1 MIDFYRPRALLEPTT
16 ATLLIAGL
24 ALSAAG
30 TGATIYA
37 QQEAASAQKDAANY
51 DAQVAANNALQAQQA
66 SDYEATRIRDKNR
79 RLLAS
84 SVAAT
89 AKNGIQLS
97 GSSQDVLYDSSVQG
111 ELDAMAALY
120 TGKVSANAQEAQARL
135 SRMKSASIGASQG
148 INAAGTALGGVGSG
162 LAQYGSFKARKA
174 IS

>member
-1 MIDFYRPRALLEPTT
+1 MIDFYRPRVLLEPTT
-16 ATLLIAGL
+16 TALLIGGL
-24 ALSAAG
+24 VLSAAG

-37 QQEAASAQKDAANY
+37 QQEAASAQKKAANY
-51 DAQVAANNALQAQQA
+51 DAQVASNNALQAQQA
-66 SDYEATRIRDKNR
+66 SQYEATRTRDRNR

-97 GSSQDVLYDSSVQG
+97 GSASDVLYDSSVQG
-111 ELDAMAALY
+111 ELDAMASLY

-135 SRMKSASIGASQG
+135 SRMKSSSISASQG

-162 LAQYGSFKARKA
+162 ISQYGSFTARKA